1 MPIQAL
7 IPRPLR
13 TPARAVF
20 FPLYRGAIRLRCWC
34 LDRLEK
40 HDLGDGL
47 TLPPAMLRFHV
58 DESPSARLFLD
69 SGRKLSRDIQAALA
83 SIGRPF
89 ADFDAVLDFGCGCG
103 RTLIWLARD
112 HPRMA
117 LYGTDVDAPAI
128 AWCRLHLALAGF
140 AVNPPLPPTLY
151 PDGMFDLILA
161 ISVFTHVDEE
171 PQLLWL
177 AELQRILRPGGVLLA
192 SLHGAHSWTALPRED
207 RETLRQRGFLF
218 KTSAKLRGI
227 VPGWYHTAYHS
238 RDYAERTFARYF
250 SVLSYREAGLGF
262 QDLVALERP
271 PSS

>member
-1 MPIQAL
+1 LPIQAL

-13 TPARAVF
+13 APARAVF
-20 FPLYRGAIRLRCWC
+20 FPLYRTAIRLHCWC
-34 LDRLEK
+34 LDRLEN
-40 HDLGDGL
+40 HELGDGL
-47 TLPPAMLRFHV
+47 MLPPAMLRFRV
-58 DESPSARLFLD
+58 SESPSARLFLE
-69 SGRKLSRDIQAALA
+69 SGKKISLDIQAALA

-89 ADFDAVLDFGCGCG
+89 AGFDAVLDFGCGCG
-103 RTLIWLARD
+103 RMLLWLARE
-112 HPRMA
+112 HPGQT

-128 AWCRLHLALAGF
+128 GWCRLHLAAAGF
-140 AVNPPLPPTLY
+140 AVNPPLPPTAY

-161 ISVFTHVDEE
+161 ISVFTHLDEE
-171 PQLLWL
+171 PQLRWL
-177 AELQRILRPGGVLLA
+177 GELRRILRPGGVLLA

-207 RETLRQRGFLF
+207 LETLHEHGFLF

-271 PSS
+271 ASF

>member
-1 MPIQAL
+1 LRVKEL

-13 TPARAVF
+13 PPARAVF
-20 FPLYRGAIRLRCWC
+20 FRLYRSAVRLRCWC

-40 HDLGDGL
+40 HELGNGL
-47 TLPPAMLRFHV
+47 TLPPAMLRFRV

-69 SGRKLSRDIQAALA
+69 SGRGISQDIQAALA

-89 ADFDAVLDFGCGCG
+89 AAFDSVLDFGCGCG
-103 RTLIWLARD
+103 RTLIWLAREY
-112 HPRMA
+112 PGKA

-128 AWCRLHLALAGF
+128 RWCRLHLAAAGF

-161 ISVFTHVDEE
+161 ISVFTHLDEE
-171 PQLLWL
+171 PQLRWL
-177 AELQRILRPGGVLLA
+177 AELQRILRPGGVLLL
-192 SLHGAHSWTALPRED
+192 SLHGERSWTALPPED
-207 RETLRQRGFLF
+207 LAILRRRGFLF

-238 RDYAERTFARYF
+238 RDYVLRTFSRYF
-250 SVLSYREAGLGF
+250 PVLSYREAGLGF

-271 PSS
+271 S

>member
-1 MPIQAL
+1 MHVKKL
-7 IPRPLR
+7 IPPPLR
-13 TPARAVF
+13 PPARAVF
-20 FPLYRGAIRLRCWC
+20 FRLYRGAVRLRCWC

-47 TLPPAMLRFHV
+47 VLPPAMLRFRV

-69 SGRKLSRDIQAALA
+69 SGRRISLDVQAALA
-83 SIGRPF
+83 AIGRPF
-89 ADFDAVLDFGCGCG
+89 AGFGSVLDFGCGCG
-103 RTLIWLARD
+103 RTLIWLARE
-112 HPRMA
+112 HPGQA

-128 AWCRLHLALAGF
+128 GWCRRNLALAGF

-151 PDGMFDLILA
+151 ADGMFDLVLA
-161 ISVFTHVDEE
+161 ISVFTHLDEE

-177 AELQRILRPGGVLLA
+177 GELRRILRPGGVLLV
-192 SLHGAHSWTALPRED
+192 SLHGAHSWTALPRQDLEALG
-207 RETLRQRGFLF
+207 RRGFLF

-250 SVLSYREAGLGF
+250 TLLSYREAGLGF
-262 QDLVALERP
+262 QDLVALER
-271 PSS
+271 